1 MATHRGAPET
11 VREGASGK
19 ARGLRRRS
27 PNVAQ
32 AVLLG
37 SAASQLCLAL
47 LTTIYLARALS
58 PSAFGFFSLVGT
70 VFILSRKFLDLG
82 LGNVAARDIA
92 REPQRERP
100 ILEGL
105 MAYRR
110 AAGVLLAAGLSIFA
124 VLQNT
129 GAERF
134 ILLGVALMM
143 LCNGPAAL
151 DPVFQVRQAQLGPA
165 ILNLAG
171 GLLVLAGSVVFTHAG
186 VAGEAFGWWL
196 VLREALLLFFT
207 WLLAQHLLGYRPHP
221 GFRGRALKAFVRPA
235 IVFGLASL
243 IYTVY
248 FHGDVFFVYALRGKE
263 ELGAYAAAFRPVNP
277 LLFLPWLLM
286 LPLIPVLSVTAVRD
300 RSTFVRQVRGACAV
314 ALGIGAC
321 GMVAG
326 VQVAPDLVRLLYK
339 GHYLVGPLSCV
350 QAFRWLAVALAE
362 VCVTTVLTGSLLAIG
377 KEKLLLWIGM
387 TALLVNATAN
397 LVLLRTMNF
406 TAAAITTAATEALY
420 LALALIAFR
429 AVAGCAA
436 LGWRQLAY
444 LAPALAMSLLLPLAR
459 RGAVIHVAAGIVL
472 GAICVV
478 ILLATPRARRLRRD
492 LSESSSRLIMLGDE
506 MAEV

>member
-1 MATHRGAPET
+1 
-11 VREGASGK
+11 
-19 ARGLRRRS
+19 
-27 PNVAQ
+27 
-32 AVLLG
+32 VLLG
-37 SAASQLCLAL
+37 SAASQLGLAL
-47 LTTIYLARALS
+47 VTTIYLARVLS

-82 LGNVAARDIA
+82 LANVAARDIA

-110 AAGVLLAAGLSIFA
+110 AAGVPLAAGLSIFA
-124 VLQNT
+124 LLQNG

-134 ILLGVALMM
+134 VLLGVALML
-143 LCNGPAAL
+143 LCNEPAAL

-165 ILNLAG
+165 ILNLG
-171 GLLVLAGSVVFTHAG
+171 GGVLVLAGSIAFTHAEIR
-186 VAGEAFGWWL
+186 GEAFGWWL
-196 VLREALLLFFT
+196 VVREALLLLFT
-207 WLLAQHLLGYRPHP
+207 WVLARRLLGYRPHP

-243 IYTVY
+243 VYTVY

-286 LPLIPVLSVTAVRD
+286 VPLIPVLSVTAARD
-300 RSTFVRQVRGACAV
+300 RSTFVRQVRGVCAV

-326 VQVAPDLVRLLYK
+326 VQLAPDLVRLLYK
-339 GHYLVGPLSCV
+339 GHYLTGPLSCV
-350 QAFRWLAVALAE
+350 EAFRWLAVALAQ
-362 VCVTTVLTGSLLAIG
+362 VCVTTVLTGSLLAAG
-377 KEKLLLWIGM
+377 KEKLLLWIGI
-387 TALLVNATAN
+387 TALIVNATAN

-406 TAAAITTAATEALY
+406 TVAAITTASTEALY
-420 LALALIAFR
+420 LALSLIAFR
-429 AVAGCAA
+429 LVAGCAA

-444 LAPALAMSLLLPLAR
+444 LGPAVAMGVLLPLAD
-459 RGAVIHVAAGIVL
+459 RGAVIHVMAGIVL
-472 GAICVV
+472 GGLCVGG
-478 ILLATPRARRLRRD
+478 LLATPRARRLRRD
-492 LSESSSRLIMLGDE
+492 LSDSASTLIVLGDE
-506 MAEV
+506 MAEA